1 MGDPL
6 SVLGA
11 AVGVTSLII
20 QLTDECVKGLEFSE
34 FLDGLTN
41 VLQAINSSTKQ
52 SICRKRI
59 VTFSYAF
66 TSSSSVFSI
75 LH

>member
-20 QLTDECVKGLEFSE
+20 QLADGCVKGL
-34 FLDGLTN
+34 D
-41 VLQAINSSTKQ
+41 VLEY
-52 SICRKRI
+52 
-59 VTFSYAF
+59 V
-66 TSSSSVFSI
+66 
-75 LH
+75 